1 MSSPLP
7 IIQTAASKSHTHSR
21 SDSMSQSAAKL
32 ESLLHAMH
40 SFSVDDELS
49 PLTPITPS
57 SAPWTPAS
65 SGVPIRRSRSAT
77 RMAAVGCSAT
87 LAELQASSASLSAHF
102 HKLHAAQEDSWKLR
116 FVLLTQEDGNLYL
129 FKNNSPT
136 SLPIT
141 FLPLVSCSGILETQA
156 NGDTAYIL
164 RVQGDGRTADGM
176 LVKRSWVLHCTDEA
190 TLSMWVHTI
199 SRILDHKHMAA
210 RAAAAAAAAAPPMM
224 LLGTSPYLDQRSLS
238 LSGGAKPYLV
248 RNNSKYS
255 VDSSMTGGSSPPS
268 LYAGSAGRES
278 WMEAQR
284 MHEMWLQKEAEDR
297 ELAELDARFQRE
309 MAEHK
314 ASMEDSRPKSV
325 ASDKSDDKKKVTAD
339 KARKRVQAQMAAGY
353 IMV

>member
-1 MSSPLP
+1 MSAPLP
-7 IIQTAASKSHTHSR
+7 IQTAKSHAR

-49 PLTPITPS
+49 PLTPMTPTSTTWTPTS
-57 SAPWTPAS
+57 SA
-65 SGVPIRRSRSAT
+65 GVPIRRSRSAT

-176 LVKRSWVLHCTDEA
+176 LVKRSWVLHCTDEV

-210 RAAAAAAAAAPPMM
+210 RAAAAATAAPPMM
-224 LLGTSPYLDQRSLS
+224 LLGTSPYMDQRSLS
-238 LSGGAKPYLV
+238 LSGAKPYLV

-255 VDSSMTGGSSPPS
+255 VDSSMTGGSSSPPS

-325 ASDKSDDKKKVTAD
+325 GSDKSDDKKKVTAD